1 MHTPT
6 PTPTPSDDDDDEGD
20 DTPPEDNGDDTPN
33 ESGGHHMECPYCG
46 FNSEHQLCDYC
57 KAMIPETE
65 KKAVEKEKSNGKETI
80 EEAN

>member
-1 MHTPT
+1 
-6 PTPTPSDDDDDEGD
+6 
-20 DTPPEDNGDDTPN
+20 
-33 ESGGHHMECPYCG
+33 MECPYCG

-80 EEAN
+80 EEAK